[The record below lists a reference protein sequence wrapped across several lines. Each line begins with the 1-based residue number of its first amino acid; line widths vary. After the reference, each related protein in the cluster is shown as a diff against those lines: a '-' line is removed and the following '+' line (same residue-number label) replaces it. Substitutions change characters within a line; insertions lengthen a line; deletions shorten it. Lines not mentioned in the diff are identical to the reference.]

1 MTDDE
6 AIIAPMRAWVEKV
19 VVGLNFCPFAAGALR
34 DGQLRYAAS
43 HARDTEG
50 VLQDLIAECRHLDE
64 HPDTETTL
72 LLLPRGFA
80 DFDAFLDLVALAD
93 DLLAMQGYE
102 GIYQLAHFHPRY
114 RFADA
119 PPDDPADYTN
129 RAPVPALHILREASL
144 EKAVL
149 NHPDPEGIP
158 ERNMRFARDK
168 GIDFMQALLDEC
180 RKTSSGRKS

>member
-1 MTDDE
+1 VTDDE
-6 AIIAPMRAWVEKV
+6 AVIAPMRAWVEKV
-19 VVGLNFCPFAAGALR
+19 VVGLDFCPFAAGVLR
-34 DGQLRYAAS
+34 DGRLCYAVS

-50 VLQDLIAECRHLDE
+50 VLQDLIAECRHLDA
-64 HPDTETTL
+64 HPETETTL
-72 LLLPRGFA
+72 LLLPHGFT

-93 DLLAMQGYE
+93 DLLAIHGYE

-144 EKAVL
+144 EKAVQG
-149 NHPDPEGIP
+149 HPDPEGIP
-158 ERNMRFARDK
+158 ERNVRLARDK
-168 GIDFMQALLDEC
+168 GIDFMRNLLANC
-180 RKTSSGRKS
+180 QQTKTNR

>member
-1 MTDDE
+1 MTDDA

-19 VVGLNFCPFAAGALR
+19 VVGLNFCPFAAGVLR
-34 DGQLRYAAS
+34 DNRLRYAVS

-50 VLQDLIAECRHLDE
+50 VLQDLIAECRHLDA
-64 HPDTETTL
+64 HPETETTL
-72 LLLPRGFA
+72 LLVPEGLA

-119 PPDDPADYTN
+119 PPDDPANYTN

-144 EKAVL
+144 EHAVQS
-149 NHPDPEGIP
+149 HPDPEGIP
-158 ERNMRFARDK
+158 ERNVRLARDK
-168 GIDFMQALLDEC
+168 GIAFMQALLNECWKSNSSDEP
-180 RKTSSGRKS
+180 